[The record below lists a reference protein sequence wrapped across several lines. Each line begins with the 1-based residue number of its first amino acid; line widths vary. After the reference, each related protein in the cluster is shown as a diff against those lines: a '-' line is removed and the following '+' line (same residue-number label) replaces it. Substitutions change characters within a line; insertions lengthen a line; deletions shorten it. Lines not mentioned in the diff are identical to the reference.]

1 MASPRPTIALVVG
14 GLLAAG
20 LAGTTAAAA
29 RAGDG
34 APVATPPPPALLSCP
49 ARYDGT
55 EDRPVVPT
63 YDAPDGFD
71 PGDALAP
78 AQAPRRALVCLYAAG
93 TNAEP
98 APPPRPLSDE
108 LELTDGLA
116 QVATDLSGA
125 PESGSF
131 DGCGEVGGPLTHQL
145 VGLEYPTGTVW
156 VSATDEAN
164 ACVLGSNGDFTTDG
178 AVGRQ
183 VAKAVADGGWVVPT
197 QGERPVCGATEAV
210 GRAGVDSE
218 LVPAD
223 PVALWVCRVDTDVPG
238 RSSGTFAVL
247 RADRPRLLAA
257 LRALPTRAASGDL
270 LCVDDTADRWQ
281 VEARYERGAPV
292 VLDVTS
298 GACGPGGVVSNGALE
313 ADVSDEVVALLR
325 RTTTQP

>member
-1 MASPRPTIALVVG
+1 MASPSPVVALVLG

-20 LAGTTAAAA
+20 LAGTTTVSA

-34 APVATPPPPALLSCP
+34 APVATPPPPAPLSCP

-55 EDRPVVPT
+55 EDDPVVPA

-78 AQAPRRALVCLYAAG
+78 AQAPTRALVCRYDAGHSSAPAA
-93 TNAEP
+93 
-98 APPPRPLSDE
+98 PPRPLTE
-108 LELTDGLA
+108 QVVLTEGLGQMA
-116 QVATDLSGA
+116 ADLTGA
-125 PESGSF
+125 PRAPQV
-131 DGCGEVGGPLTHQL
+131 DGCTLMDGPITRQL
-145 VGLEYPTGTVW
+145 LGLEYPSGTVW
-156 VSATDEAN
+156 VSATDEVN
-164 ACVLGSNGDFTTDG
+164 ACVVTSNGDFSAG
-178 AVGRQ
+178 GGVGQ
-183 VAKAVADGGWVVPT
+183 QLAKAVADGGWVVPT
-197 QGERPVCGATEAV
+197 QGERPVCGGSQPV
-210 GRAGVDSE
+210 GRAGVERE
-218 LVPAD
+218 LVPGE
-223 PVALWVCRVDTDVPG
+223 PTALWTCRVDTDVTG
-238 RSSGTFAVL
+238 RSSGSFAVVG
-247 RADRPRLLAA
+247 ADRPRLLAA

-281 VEARYERGAPV
+281 VEVRYERGAPV